1 MVAFKLSSVRARVAG
16 TADKGGERNILCP
29 AAD

>member
-16 TADKGGERNILCP
+16 TADKGERNILCP